1 MKAIKVT
8 YRATFRQPIGKL
20 NPGGFKF
27 NSDVDVEV
35 FESKAGQWSTRRP
48 GTTSVFK
55 EIPTSV
61 SSEGEKALAGSMFN
75 EVVREW
81 RMFYQDKALNAAE
94 VKLQPDG
101 RILMFEPDDFT
112 HIGHPD
118 GAGTDKKK
126 ARAACGVS
134 FEYSRFA
141 SALENAPPPTCAI
154 CAAALKAMRHQEGNT
169 AA

>member
-1 MKAIKVT
+1 MKAIRVT
-8 YRATFRQPIGKL
+8 YRATFRQPIGAL

-27 NSDVDVEV
+27 NAAVDVEV

-61 SSEGEKALAGSMFN
+61 SSEGEKALAGSSFA
-75 EVVREW
+75 EVVSDW
-81 RMFYQDKALNAAE
+81 RMFYQDNPLNAE
-94 VKLQPDG
+94 VKIQPDG

-118 GAGTDKKK
+118 GAGADKKK
-126 ARAACGVS
+126 ARAACGMS

-154 CAAALKAMRHQEGNT
+154 CAAALKATRHHQEGKP